1 MSEYKI
7 IIHQEDIGKILL
19 GFGFYSKIKI
29 IKITLKLNKKDYI
42 KLKTKIFI
50 FNLKCKT
57 NIKIIKGL

>member
-1 MSEYKI
+1 MNEYKI
-7 IIHQEDIGKILL
+7 MIHQEDIGRILL

-50 FNLKCKT
+50 FNLKYKT

>member
-1 MSEYKI
+1 MNEYKI
-7 IIHQEDIGKILL
+7 MIHQEDIGRILL

-29 IKITLKLNKKDYI
+29 IKITLKLNKKDYV

-50 FNLKCKT
+50 FNLKYKT

>member
-1 MSEYKI
+1 MNEYKI

-50 FNLKCKT
+50 FNLKYKT